1 MKKITVLLTALIL
14 VLSLAAC
21 GSGTPADI
29 TSQMESPAAP
39 PAEASVESDSDEPI
53 SDSSETGAL
62 TVTYYHGDENAEHI
76 VSDTAEIPQLSPQ
89 ALADLLCEKEVLS
102 VPVTVNSCVV
112 DSDKIIQLDL
122 SGEFSQL
129 LNSMGTTG
137 ETIIM
142 GSLVNTFLDAFKA
155 DGVYIKTDGQE
166 LSTGHN
172 IYDYVLGFYSY

>member
-1 MKKITVLLTALIL
+1 MKKISTIL
-14 VLSLAAC
+14 AAFLAVLSLAAC
-21 GSGTPADI
+21 GAGKSAD
-29 TSQMESPAAP
+29 TVKPPSSSPLPESTDGIPQSTDKPESAA
-39 PAEASVESDSDEPI
+39 I
-53 SDSSETGAL
+53 

-112 DSDKIIQLDL
+112 DNDKIIQLDL

-129 LNSMGTTG
+129 LNSTGTTG

-172 IYDYVLGFYSY
+172 IYDCVLGFYSY